1 MRYVLRDD
9 VDRWDW
15 ANLRV
20 VYGAWYADSGT
31 ADGCEAGFVEWPE
44 R

>member
-1 MRYVLRDD
+1 MMWIVGTK
-9 VDRWDW
+9 
-15 ANLRV
+15 ANLCV

-31 ADGCEAGFVEWPE
+31 ADGREAGFVEWPE